1 MKVQVCRDVT
11 LASERIL
18 CVEIFHRR
26 FFAWVDGSPA
36 VGYRAHVSR
45 HLDKDWW
52 LITRS
57 GQYARHV
64 PNDWQASAPGGAGS
78 APDGSA
84 PDGSAPGVDG
94 GPAIPGEPD
103 VPQ

>member
-1 MKVQVCRDVT
+1 MKVQICRDVS

-57 GQYARHV
+57 GQYARLV
-64 PNDWQASAPGGAGS
+64 PPDWQAGVPGVPDDDEPGRPGEPGGA
-78 APDGSA
+78 A
-84 PDGSAPGVDG
+84 
-94 GPAIPGEPD
+94 GP
-103 VPQ
+103 Q

>member
-1 MKVQVCRDVT
+1 VKVQICRDVT

-18 CVEIFHRR
+18 CVEIFHRK

-57 GQYARHV
+57 GQYSRLV
-64 PNDWQASAPGGAGS
+64 PNDWQASAT
-78 APDGSA
+78 D
-84 PDGSAPGVDG
+84 DTAPGSTAPG
-94 GPAIPGEPD
+94 SPGEPD
-103 VPQ
+103 GPQ